1 MDKIHVELTEKE
13 YDALS
18 VLLDAYKR
26 HRTFD
31 EGLANISEMKFLPH
45 TDRAVLNIKK
55 QFDMDS
61 IIEKNNSVKFLALT
75 GKQLATLRNLL
86 TSVTD
91 FTTEIGNGYHQM
103 KKDDTIIHPKSFEQ
117 YKELKSIVW
126 KAQF

>member
-13 YDALS
+13 YEALS

-26 HRTFD
+26 HRTSD

-45 TDRAVLNIKK
+45 TDRAILNIKK
-55 QFDMDS
+55 QFDMGS
-61 IIEKNNSVKFLALT
+61 ITEKNNSVKFLALT

-103 KKDDTIIHPKSFEQ
+103 KKDDTIIHPKNFEQ